1 MNALVC
7 VSSFRLTVQGR
18 FFISH
23 PRKEEHLA
31 EKQSNRERLQ
41 EITERIEQG
50 VKDVF
55 TSENTLTICVS

>member
-1 MNALVC
+1 M
-7 VSSFRLTVQGR
+7 
-18 FFISH
+18 
-23 PRKEEHLA
+23 A

-41 EITERIEQG
+41 EITERNEQG